1 MDDEEWFALAAAI
14 FGAIVGCALAAIL
27 IILFGGIHVWKA

>member
-14 FGAIVGCALAAIL
+14 FGAIVGCSLALIL
-27 IILFGGIHVWKA
+27 ILSLGGVHVWRS